1 MVKLN
6 EQDIETY
13 KYLFDLQGYIVVE
26 NVLNTKEISTIQD
39 ILDKRLPSSHGLE
52 FADGNL
58 VFLELATAKNQDY

>member
-1 MVKLN
+1 MKLN

-39 ILDKRLPSSHGLE
+39 ILDKRLPTSHGL
-52 FADGNL
+52 
-58 VFLELATAKNQDY
+58 